1 VISALTKWSV
11 IQSIPPRLTI
21 RWIGLTGL
29 LAMELVG
36 LTMYFDRPLLPEIV
50 RGWREVLEHYLM
62 ALLTMGLTG
71 AAAFLVIVAAHPQ
84 SKRQWWLLH
93 ACAHRWWPWLAW
105 HVGIFWVFVRCT
117 AIICDPDFAAM
128 YPTAAWTVHGWLIG
142 WLGLGAAT
150 LLLWLCTIAP
160 VRVWRPL
167 VQREYRSMLAASL
180 VGVGVW
186 GSSQFTQELWH
197 PLATATLWI
206 VYALL
211 RLLYTDVIY
220 ERAGYTIGT
229 PAFEVEIA
237 PSCSGYEGI
246 GLITLFLALYL
257 WLFRK
262 HLRFPQALWLFPAGI
277 LTIWVANAG
286 RLAALIAV
294 GTSVSPDIA
303 VGGFHSQAGWLA
315 FLLVALGLITVAHRV
330 HLFTLARRPLLSTG
344 TTTLATALLMPLLVM
359 LGTMIVTAAV
369 SHGFDWL
376 YPLRAIAMGVALW
389 SFRRVYRQFTWTW
402 SWQAIAIGGAVFMVW
417 MLLEP
422 PGDSSKTAVAH
433 GIASLS
439 GGMAALWVGFR
450 VLGSVLMVPL
460 AEELAF
466 RGYVMRKLVAR
477 DFENVPLGHFTWPAF
492 LLSSVLFGVFH
503 GRWVAGSLAGMGYAL
518 ALTRHGQLADAV
530 LAHMTTNALIAAYV
544 LSHHAW
550 ALWS

>member
-1 VISALTKWSV
+1 MIRELTKWIA

-29 LAMELVG
+29 LVMELVG
-36 LTMYFDRPLLPEIV
+36 LTIYFDRPPRAV
-50 RGWREVLEHYLM
+50 GREVLEHLP
-62 ALLTMGLTG
+62 ALLQMGLTG
-71 AAAFLVIVAAHPQ
+71 AAAFLVIVATRPQ
-84 SKRQWWLLH
+84 SQQQWWLPH
-93 ACAHRWWPWLAW
+93 TCAHRWWPWLAW
-105 HVGIFWVFVRCT
+105 HVGIFWAFVRCT

-128 YPTAAWTVHGWLIG
+128 PPTAVWTVHGWMMG
-142 WLGLGAAT
+142 WLASGAAT
-150 LLLWLCTIAP
+150 LLLWLCTVAP
-160 VRVWRPL
+160 VRVWGPL

-180 VGVGVW
+180 VGVGIW
-186 GSSQFTQELWH
+186 GSSQFAQELWY

-206 VYALL
+206 VYVLL
-211 RLLYTDVIY
+211 RLVYTDVIY
-220 ERAGYTIGT
+220 ELADYTIGT
-229 PAFEVEIA
+229 SAFEVEIA

-262 HLRFPQALWLFPAGI
+262 HLRFPRVLWLVPAGI
-277 LTIWVANAG
+277 LTIWVTNAG
-286 RLAALIAV
+286 RLATLIAI

-303 VGGFHSQAGWLA
+303 LGGFHSKAGWLA

-330 HLFTLARRPLLSTG
+330 PLFALAQRPLLSTG
-344 TTTLATALLMPLLVM
+344 TTTLATALVMPLLVM

-369 SHGFDWL
+369 SHDFDWL
-376 YPLRAIAMGVALW
+376 YPVRAGAMGVALW

-402 SWQAIAIGGAVFMVW
+402 SWQAIAIGGAVFLVW

-422 PGDSSKTAVAH
+422 SVDSSTTAVAH
-433 GIASLS
+433 GIARLS

-492 LLSSVLFGVFH
+492 LLSSVVFGVFH

-518 ALTRHGQLADAV
+518 ALTRRGQLADAV
-530 LAHMTTNALIAAYV
+530 VAHMTTNALIAAYV

-550 ALWS
+550 AFWS

>member
-1 VISALTKWSV
+1 VIRELAKRLATPSM
-11 IQSIPPRLTI
+11 PPRLTI
-21 RWIGLTGL
+21 RWMGLTGL
-29 LAMELVG
+29 LVMELVG
-36 LTMYFDRPLLPEIV
+36 LTLYFDRPPLPQIGPGWGAVLAHVVALLPI
-50 RGWREVLEHYLM
+50 
-62 ALLTMGLTG
+62 GLAG
-71 AAAFLVIVAAHPQ
+71 AAAFLLVVATRPQ
-84 SKRQWWLLH
+84 SKQQWWLPH
-93 ACAHRWWPWLAW
+93 VCAHRWWPWLAL
-105 HVGIFWVFVRCT
+105 HVGIFWAFVLCT
-117 AIICDPDFAAM
+117 AIICAPDFAAM
-128 YPTAAWTVHGWLIG
+128 EPTATWTVHMWLIG

-150 LLLWLCTIAP
+150 LLLWSWTVAP
-160 VRVWRPL
+160 VHVWRQM
-167 VQREYRSMLAASL
+167 VRREYSSMLAASL

-206 VYALL
+206 VYSLL
-211 RLLYTDVIY
+211 RLLYADVSY
-220 ERAGYTIGT
+220 DLADYTIGT
-229 PAFEVEIA
+229 SAFEIVIA

-257 WLFRK
+257 WLFRQ
-262 HLRFPQALWLFPAGI
+262 HLRFPRALWLLPIGI
-277 LTIWVANAG
+277 LTIWVTNAG
-286 RLAALIAV
+286 RLATLIAI
-294 GTSVSPDIA
+294 GTSISPAIA
-303 VGGFHSQAGWLA
+303 VGGFHSKAGWLA
-315 FLLVALGLITVAHRV
+315 FLVVALGLMTVAHRV
-330 HLFTLARRPLLSTG
+330 QLFALAQHPLRSTD

-369 SHGFDWL
+369 SHDFDWL
-376 YPLRAIAMGVALW
+376 YPVRASAMGVALW

-402 SWQAIAIGGAVFMVW
+402 SGQAIALGGAVFLVW

-422 PGDSSKTAVAH
+422 PMDSSQTAVAS

-439 GGMAALWVGFR
+439 GGMTALWVGFR

-477 DFENVPLGHFTWPAF
+477 DFETVPLGHFTWPAF
-492 LLSSVLFGVFH
+492 LLSSGLFGVFH

-518 ALTRHGQLADAV
+518 ALTRRGQLADAV

-544 LSHHAW
+544 LSHNAW

>member
-1 VISALTKWSV
+1 VIRDLAKCIA

-29 LAMELVG
+29 LVMELVG
-36 LTMYFDRPLLPEIV
+36 LTMYFDRPQLPETV
-50 RGWREVLEHYLM
+50 RGWREVLEHWGD
-62 ALLTMGLTG
+62 LLKMGLTG
-71 AAAFLVIVAAHPQ
+71 AAVFPVIVATRLK
-84 SKRQWWLLH
+84 SGRQWLLPH

-105 HVGIFWVFVRCT
+105 HVAIFWAFVLCT

-128 YPTAAWTVHGWLIG
+128 YPTSAWTVHVWILC

-150 LLLWLCTIAP
+150 LLLWLCAVAP
-160 VRVWRPL
+160 VRAWRQI
-167 VQREYRSMLAASL
+167 VQREYISMLAASL
-180 VGVGVW
+180 AGVGVW
-186 GSSQFTQELWH
+186 GGSQFTQELWY

-211 RLLYTDVIY
+211 RLVYTDVIY
-220 ERAGYTIGT
+220 ELADHTIGT
-229 PAFEVEIA
+229 PAFEVAIA

-262 HLRFPQALWLFPAGI
+262 HLRFPRALWLFPAGI
-277 LTIWVANAG
+277 LTIWVTNAG
-286 RLAALIAV
+286 RLATLIAI
-294 GTSVSPDIA
+294 GTSVSPEIA
-303 VGGFHSQAGWLA
+303 VGGFHSKAGWLS
-315 FLLVALGLITVAHRV
+315 FLLVALGLVTVAHRV
-330 HLFTLARRPLLSTG
+330 QLFALAKRPLLSTG

-359 LGTMIVTAAV
+359 LGTMILTAAV
-369 SHGFDWL
+369 SHDFDWL
-376 YPLRAIAMGVALW
+376 YPVRASAMGVALW
-389 SFRRVYRQFTWTW
+389 SFRSVYRQFTWTW
-402 SWQAIAIGGAVFMVW
+402 SWPAIAIGGAVFMVW

-422 PGDSSKTAVAH
+422 PVDSGTTALAH

-492 LLSSVLFGVFH
+492 LLSSVVFGVLH

-544 LSHHAW
+544 LTHNAW

>member
-1 VISALTKWSV
+1 
-11 IQSIPPRLTI
+11 
-21 RWIGLTGL
+21 
-29 LAMELVG
+29 MELVG
-36 LTMYFDRPLLPEIV
+36 LTIYFDRPLWPEMV
-50 RGWREVLEHYLM
+50 RGWREVLEYLA
-62 ALLTMGLTG
+62 ALLKMGLTG
-71 AAAFLVIVAAHPQ
+71 AAAFLVIVATRPQ
-84 SKRQWWLLH
+84 SKQQWWLPH

-105 HVGIFWVFVRCT
+105 HVGIFWAFVRCT

-128 YPTAAWTVHGWLIG
+128 PPTAAWTVHGWLIG

-150 LLLWLCTIAP
+150 LLLWLCTVAP
-160 VRVWRPL
+160 VRVWRQL

-180 VGVGVW
+180 VGVGIW
-186 GSSQFTQELWH
+186 GSSQFTQELWY

-220 ERAGYTIGT
+220 ELAGHTIGT
-229 PAFEVEIA
+229 SAFEVEIA

-277 LTIWVANAG
+277 LTIWVTNAG
-286 RLAALIAV
+286 RLAALIAI

-303 VGGFHSQAGWLA
+303 VGGFHSKAGWLA
-315 FLLVALGLITVAHRV
+315 FLLVALGLMTVVHRV
-330 HLFTLARRPLLSTG
+330 PLFALAQRPLPSTG
-344 TTTLATALLMPLLVM
+344 TATLATALLMPLLVM

-369 SHGFDWL
+369 SHDFDWL
-376 YPLRAIAMGVALW
+376 YPVRAIAMGVALW
-389 SFRRVYRQFTWTW
+389 SFRRVYRQLTWTW
-402 SWQAIAIGGAVFMVW
+402 SWQAIAIGGAVFLVW

-422 PGDSSKTAVAH
+422 SVDSSTTAMAH

>member
-1 VISALTKWSV
+1 M
-11 IQSIPPRLTI
+11 QSTSPRLTI
-21 RWIGLTGL
+21 RWVGLIGLL
-29 LAMELVG
+29 IAEMVG
-36 LTMYFDRPLLPEIV
+36 LSLHFDRPPLPEMV
-50 RGWREVLEHYLM
+50 RGWDEVLEYLA
-62 ALLTMGLTG
+62 ALLNMGFTG
-71 AAAFLVIVAAHPQ
+71 AVVFLMIVAIHHQ
-84 SKRQWWLLH
+84 SKRQWLLQH
-93 ACAHRWWPWLAW
+93 AGAHRWWPWLAL
-105 HVGIFWVFVRCT
+105 HVGILWAFVSCT
-117 AIICDPDFAAM
+117 AIICAPDFAAM
-128 YPTAAWTVHGWLIG
+128 PPTAVWTVHVWIMG

-150 LLLWLCTIAP
+150 LLLWLCAVAP
-160 VRVWRPL
+160 VRVWRQL
-167 VQREYRSMLAASL
+167 FQHEYRSLLAASL
-180 VGVGVW
+180 AGVGAW
-186 GSSQFTQELWH
+186 GGSQFTQELWY

-211 RLLYTDVIY
+211 RLVYTEVIY
-220 ERAGYTIGT
+220 ELAGHTIGT
-229 PAFEVEIA
+229 PVFEVTIA
-237 PSCSGYEGI
+237 PPCSGYEGI

-262 HLRFPQALWLFPAGI
+262 HLRFPRALWLLPAGI

-286 RLAALIAV
+286 RLATLIAI

-303 VGGFHSQAGWLA
+303 VGGFHSRAGWIS
-315 FLLVALGLITVAHRV
+315 FLLVALGLMTVAHRV
-330 HLFTLARRPLLSTG
+330 PLLALAKRPLLSTG

-359 LGTMIVTAAV
+359 LGAMIVTAAV

-376 YPLRAIAMGVALW
+376 YPVRAGAIGITLW
-389 SFRRVYRQFTWTW
+389 SFRSVYRRFTWTW
-402 SWQAIAIGGAVFMVW
+402 SWQAIAIGGAVFLVW
-417 MLLEP
+417 VLLEP
-422 PGDSSKTAVAH
+422 PVDGRTTAVAR
-433 GIASLS
+433 GIANLS
-439 GGMAALWVGFR
+439 GGMAALWLGFR

-492 LLSSVLFGVFH
+492 LLSSVVFGVFH

-544 LSHHAW
+544 LSHDAW